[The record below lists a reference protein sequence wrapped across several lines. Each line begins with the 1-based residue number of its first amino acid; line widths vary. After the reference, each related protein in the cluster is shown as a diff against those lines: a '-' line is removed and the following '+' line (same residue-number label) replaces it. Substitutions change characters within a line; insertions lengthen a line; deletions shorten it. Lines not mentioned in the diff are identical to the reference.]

1 MSANIGT
8 LNKIYEKIK
17 ELNRENELLKTKY
30 NNDPK
35 YARVHKRLM
44 EKEEFNKN
52 ERKIFEALSGVKI
65 DADEKVL
72 SNTEMLNNDSY
83 FERENGKFVIN
94 RFKNE
99 QKFDLNFDSTK
110 FINSLIVK
118 EYINEFNG
126 VYEW

>member
-1 MSANIGT
+1 
-8 LNKIYEKIK
+8 
-17 ELNRENELLKTKY
+17 
-30 NNDPK
+30 
-35 YARVHKRLM
+35 M

>member
-1 MSANIGT
+1 
-8 LNKIYEKIK
+8 
-17 ELNRENELLKTKY
+17 
-30 NNDPK
+30 
-35 YARVHKRLM
+35 
-44 EKEEFNKN
+44 
-52 ERKIFEALSGVKI
+52 
-65 DADEKVL
+65 
-72 SNTEMLNNDSY
+72 MLNNDSY